1 MFARNLKFYIQC
13 NLKKIAL
20 SLLLLTLLVSGSAL
34 AGNDQVQAEFIPS
47 DVSVAEWENIQQQIA
62 VNSDLQQ
69 QAYLKPSNNGVS
81 DYYNFGWSVAV
92 SGDTLV
98 VGAYREASNATGV
111 NGDETDNSI
120 VSAGAAYV
128 FTRANGIWSQQAY
141 LKASNSER
149 SDQFGY
155 SVAISGNTIVVGARS
170 EDSDATGVNGDE
182 TNNLNQTS
190 GAAYVFTRSNGIWSQ
205 QAYLKASNT
214 RALDFFGFSVAI
226 SGDSIVVG
234 SIREDSDAT
243 GVNGDEDNE
252 LAGNSGAA
260 YVFTRSNGTWTQQAY
275 LKASNTGTNDE
286 FGLSVAISADT
297 LVVGAYQEDS
307 NAIGVNGDEGNNL
320 YPYAG
325 AAYVFARTG
334 TTWSQQA
341 YLKASNTAVLD
352 RFGYSVAISED
363 TVVVGAYGEDSDAV
377 GVNGDDANDNSEGSG
392 AVYVFTRAG
401 TEWSQQAY
409 LKASNNDAGDNF
421 GFSVAISDEEIVV
434 GANFE
439 ESNATGVNGDE
450 NNNLTSNSGAAYI
463 FTRSASVWDQQAYL
477 KASNTGA
484 SDYYG
489 RSVAISA
496 GTVIVGTPGE
506 ASNASGVDGNGAD
519 NSATGSGASYVY
531 GISPGNLIF
540 TDSFE

>member
-325 AAYVFARTG
+325 AAYVFARTD

-341 YLKASNTAVLD
+341 YLKASNTEVLD